1 MGWERRRGMLRLQ
14 ETCHY
19 EWQNLIAEASR
30 RGLLGE
36 EELQWDSYE
45 ILSKQLEQEWI
56 QSVQERKNRPR
67 LKGNK
72 RAPKSAEQR
81 RKISEAIAAKWA
93 DPVSVFLCWG
103 LDFSLGIAPSL
114 HPHVFHFHPPP
125 PFLWLGSQLRV
136 WRLRIWTSSHFDSF
150 PKNNFF
156 TNLPFL
162 PTRITVLGSNPLC
175 PNIMEYP
182 MELKEDQG
190 ESPLVM
196 SRLEKEALRKKK
208 LMNWIIW

>member
-1 MGWERRRGMLRLQ
+1 MKIGVAVRMGWERRRGKLRLQ
-14 ETCHY
+14 ETCHT

-56 QSVQERKNRPR
+56 QSVEERKNRPR

-93 DPVSVFLCWG
+93 DPVSVCLC
-103 LDFSLGIAPSL
+103 
-114 HPHVFHFHPPP
+114 
-125 PFLWLGSQLRV
+125 
-136 WRLRIWTSSHFDSF
+136 
-150 PKNNFF
+150 
-156 TNLPFL
+156 
-162 PTRITVLGSNPLC
+162 
-175 PNIMEYP
+175 
-182 MELKEDQG
+182 
-190 ESPLVM
+190 
-196 SRLEKEALRKKK
+196 
-208 LMNWIIW
+208 